1 ILEFQA
7 GTQAL
12 DAGAANMEV
21 VLVAVYH
28 ARHNHFFATEDVG
41 DCRGQF
47 VHLPAIAAQ
56 QERLA
61 MAHAPPFAARVRLV
75 PVSADAG
82 FAGAAIV
89 EEDSG
94 LTYLCPFHRILP
106 FARMKAV
113 LADVVLDDVGGMLAF
128 EIADLAVDNE
138 II

>member
-1 ILEFQA
+1 
-7 GTQAL
+7 
-12 DAGAANMEV
+12 
-21 VLVAVYH
+21 
-28 ARHNHFFATEDVG
+28 
-41 DCRGQF
+41 
-47 VHLPAIAAQ
+47 
-56 QERLA
+56 

-138 II
+138 IILLVDLFDLQDHDVGGKLDHQAKAVRRLDIGICRLRHPGERQAAQHRCEAA